1 MDILGAMATA
11 DARKLQNVTFL
22 ALFLGAGYFLWRTM
36 EPIWLPIFLGLI
48 IAVSVNPLHQ
58 KLRKKWRNHDGLS
71 AAVLTAAVLVL
82 SAAMVA
88 FLFAVVGERIV
99 EFAREASKRY
109 QSRGAAGLMP
119 HDALPLLEKLG
130 VDPSTVREHVGR
142 AAETVAG
149 SMGRLLAALVAGT
162 FSGVFTLIFTALTSY
177 YLLVEG
183 ERATRWLVDMMPL
196 PDSQVWELARN
207 FRDVTRTMLLGTGVT
222 AFYQGASAFVGYWL
236 FGVPDAIV
244 WASLTGVASLL
255 PGIGTLLVWVPVGGY
270 LLASGSIG
278 KGIGLLAWGSVVIVL
293 VADYVLRPWLVK
305 AKLRMNDLLVFI
317 AIFGGIEAF
326 GVVGLILGPIFVA
339 LFVSLLRIY
348 QREYRPRPAAL
359 HKDDRPKASLPEPL
373 ERPAPEERAH

>member
-1 MDILGAMATA
+1 
-11 DARKLQNVTFL
+11 
-22 ALFLGAGYFLWRTM
+22 
-36 EPIWLPIFLGLI
+36 
-48 IAVSVNPLHQ
+48 
-58 KLRKKWRNHDGLS
+58 
-71 AAVLTAAVLVL
+71 
-82 SAAMVA
+82 
-88 FLFAVVGERIV
+88 
-99 EFAREASKRY
+99 
-109 QSRGAAGLMP
+109 
-119 HDALPLLEKLG
+119 
-130 VDPSTVREHVGR
+130 
-142 AAETVAG
+142 
-149 SMGRLLAALVAGT
+149 
-162 FSGVFTLIFTALTSY
+162 
-177 YLLVEG
+177 
-183 ERATRWLVDMMPL
+183 
-196 PDSQVWELARN
+196 
-207 FRDVTRTMLLGTGVT
+207 
-222 AFYQGASAFVGYWL
+222 
-236 FGVPDAIV
+236 VPDAIV

-359 HKDDRPKASLPEPL
+359 QKNDRATASLPEPL

>member
-1 MDILGAMATA
+1 MDIFAAMATA

-22 ALFLGAGYFLWRTM
+22 ALLLAAGYFLWRTM
-36 EPIWLPIFLGLI
+36 APIWLPIFLGLI

-58 KLRKKWRNHDGLS
+58 KLRKRWRNHDGLS

-82 SAAMVA
+82 SVGLVA

-99 EFAREASKRY
+99 EFAREASRRY
-109 QSRGAAGLMP
+109 QTRGAAGLMP

-162 FSGVFTLIFTALTSY
+162 FSGVFTLLFTALTSY

-305 AKLRMNDLLVFI
+305 SKLRMNDLLVFI

-348 QREYRPRPAAL
+348 QRDYRPRPAAL
-359 HKDDRPKASLPEPL
+359 HKDDHAAASLPGAL
-373 ERPAPEERAH
+373 ERPAPEKRAH